1 VAGWRIGNVCIFM
14 EEENFWWVL
23 GEVTNETGSSQEE
36 IEVQVTFFAA
46 DGSSVA
52 SDFDYVLVDA
62 MPAGA
67 TLPVDIVVESA
78 VPPAEYE
85 FDINSTASE
94 TTVRDD
100 LQVINTQLTYVGDDL
115 LVIGQAHNP
124 GPDLADYA
132 ELITTLYNKQGAV
145 IAVGYEF
152 LNAEELRA
160 SEWAPFEILTE
171 GLHYLRPDYVP
182 ADHVVIALGF

>member
-1 VAGWRIGNVCIFM
+1 MCIFM
-14 EEENFWWVL
+14 EEENFWRVF
-23 GEVTNETGSSQEE
+23 GEVTNETGGSQEE
-36 IEVQVTFFAA
+36 IKVEVTFFTA

-52 SDFDYVLVDA
+52 SDFDYVLVDV

-94 TTVRDD
+94 ITVRDD
-100 LQVINTQLTYVGDDL
+100 LQVINTQLTYAGDDL

-124 GPDLADYA
+124 GPDLAEYA
-132 ELITTLYNKQGAV
+132 ELIATLYNEQGAV
-145 IAVGYEF
+145 VAVGYGF
-152 LNAEELRA
+152 LDAEELEA
-160 SEWAPFEILTE
+160 SGSARFEILTE
-171 GLHYLRPDYVP
+171 GLHYLRPVYVP
-182 ADHVVIALGF
+182 ADYVVVVLGF